1 MASQPERVILT
12 YDDIAQLPTDR
23 HRYELFEGELQVT
36 AAPNTAHQTIV
47 TNLATTLNV
56 HVRRNR
62 LGRVFIAPY
71 DVLLS
76 DITVVEPD
84 LLFVSRERQS
94 IIRPSYI
101 RGVPDLVVEVLSPS
115 NPQTDRQVKRQLYA
129 RHGVPYYWLLDPDQR
144 EFIAYALE
152 SGAYRQVA
160 VAHENATVSAPP
172 LTDLAIPLAEVWDD
186 ADSSSQ

>member
-36 AAPNTAHQTIV
+36 AAPNTAHQTV
-47 TNLATTLNV
+47 VGNLYILMAT

-152 SGAYRQVA
+152 SGAYRA
-160 VAHENATVSAPP
+160 VVTARGDGTVSAPP
-172 LTDLAIPLAEVWDD
+172 FPDLAISLAEVWNWDV
-186 ADSSSQ
+186 